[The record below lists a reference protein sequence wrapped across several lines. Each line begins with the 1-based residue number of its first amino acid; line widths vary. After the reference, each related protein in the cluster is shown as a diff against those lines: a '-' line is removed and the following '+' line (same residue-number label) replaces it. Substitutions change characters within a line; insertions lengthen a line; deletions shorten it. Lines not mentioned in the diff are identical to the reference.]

1 MEALGR
7 TIPMCRLGTPE
18 EVGELVAFLASDES
32 SYLTGTHIVIDG
44 GNILQETYR
53 GPYTPQ

>member
-7 TIPMCRLGTPE
+7 TIPMCRLGTAE

-32 SYLTGTHIVIDG
+32 GYLTGTHIVIDG

>member
-1 MEALGR
+1 
-7 TIPMCRLGTPE
+7 MCRLGTAE

-32 SYLTGTHIVIDG
+32 GYLTGTHIVIDG